1 MKNLNHIFFLYY
13 IMSLSKK
20 MLRDISINKTQ
31 FISIFLMAFL
41 GVFAFCGV
49 CSEYYGLEQT
59 SHDFYTDTNLAD
71 GWIYNTTITDEALD
85 EINNF
90 STDSE
95 KQLIVKSV
103 GNFSNDPDITL
114 HFLDTNEISKF
125 YTTEGEDF
133 NLSDDSGVWL
143 DKRFADA
150 QNLTVGDNISF
161 TFNGLEIEKEI
172 KGIGYSPEYVYEAS
186 PTSIIPDFKDM
197 GFAYLSYKAFPSDIQ
212 YNTLLVKFNQTPD
225 EFRDSLD
232 GSVEYLSFTEQTD
245 HVSVNQFENEMSQH
259 KMIGD
264 VFPIVFILVT
274 FLTLLTTMTRII
286 SHQRTQ
292 IGVLKAVGYKNR
304 TIILHYM
311 SYGFWLVLAGAIL
324 GLFLG
329 PAIIPRLFYP
339 SMTSRYSLPVWHPG
353 FDMSFVYVALIMV
366 LSSLLV
372 SYLAARNISKENP
385 ANTMRPK
392 APNISTSGFLEN
404 SRIWNKANFN
414 IRWNYRDA
422 KRNKFRALMAIVGVM
437 GCVALL
443 ISAFGMNDSMENIKH
458 WEYDDISHFESKLI
472 IESGASLSD
481 IEDVRK
487 EVNGS
492 TIMEQA
498 IEIKGHGNEKTA
510 SLLVLNDTTLIS
522 QTDKDG
528 NSINL
533 SSTDISLSAKTA
545 ESLNVGVGDT
555 IEWHV
560 VGSDDWV
567 SCKITNIHGEPLS
580 QGIILSKEKF
590 DDLDLNYTPTSII
603 TAENVEGNHDSIKSI
618 TTLNEMKNN
627 WDEMSGSVMMMV
639 SILIFFAILLAIVV
653 LYNLGILSFTE
664 IEREIATLKV
674 LGFKTGDLRKLL
686 LTQNLVFTFIGF
698 ILGIPLGFYLMT
710 LMMNA
715 AGDSLYYIPSL
726 TLGNI
731 LLSGVITFIVSI
743 AVNLLFSSKIKNLNM
758 VEALKDVE

>member
-1 MKNLNHIFFLYY
+1 
-13 IMSLSKK
+13 MSLSKK

-481 IEDVRK
+481 IEDVKK

>member
-1 MKNLNHIFFLYY
+1 
-13 IMSLSKK
+13 MSLSKK

-225 EFRDSLD
+225 EFKDSLD

-385 ANTMRPK
+385 ADTMRPK

-603 TAENVEGNHDSIKSI
+603 TAENVDGNHDSIKSI

-674 LGFKTGDLRKLL
+674 LGFKTSDLRKLL

>member
-1 MKNLNHIFFLYY
+1 
-13 IMSLSKK
+13 MSLSKK
-20 MLRDISINKTQ
+20 MLRDIKINKTQ

-41 GVFAFCGV
+41 GIFAFCGV

-59 SHDFYTDTNLAD
+59 SSDFYTDTNLAD
-71 GWIYNTTITDEALD
+71 GWIYNTTITDDAID

-90 STDSE
+90 TTNSE
-95 KQLIVKSV
+95 KQLVVQSV
-103 GNFSNDPDITL
+103 ANFSNDPDITL
-114 HFLDTNEISKF
+114 HFVEDNEISKF
-125 YTTEGEDF
+125 YVSQGQEF
-133 NLSDDSGVWL
+133 NLSDESGVWL

-150 QNLTVGDNISF
+150 QNLSVGDNISF
-161 TFNGLEIEKEI
+161 KFNGIEIEKEI

-197 GFAYLSYKAFPSDIQ
+197 GFAYMSYKAFPSDIK
-212 YNTLLVKFNQTPD
+212 YNVLLVKFNQSPD
-225 EFRDSLD
+225 DFKNSLD
-232 GSVEYLSFTEQTD
+232 DSVEYLSFTKQSE
-245 HVSVNQFENEMSQH
+245 HVSVSQFNEEMAQH

-304 TIILHYM
+304 TIILHFM

-324 GLFLG
+324 GLILG
-329 PAIIPRLFYP
+329 PMIIPNLFYP
-339 SMTSRYSLPVWHPG
+339 TMTYRYSLPEWNPG
-353 FDMSFVYVALIMV
+353 FDISFVVVAALMV

-392 APNISTSGFLEN
+392 APNISSSGFLEK
-404 SRIWNKANFN
+404 SSLWNRLNFN
-414 IRWNYRDA
+414 LRWNYRDA

-443 ISAFGMNDSMENIKH
+443 VSAFGMNDSMDNLKT

-472 IESGASLSD
+472 INNGASLSD
-481 IEDVRK
+481 IDDVRK
-487 EVNGS
+487 DVNGH

-498 IEIKGHGNEKTA
+498 IEIKAQGNEKTA
-510 SLLVLNDTTLIS
+510 SLLILNDTNLIS
-522 QTDKDG
+522 QTDK
-528 NSINL
+528 NKNPL
-533 SSTDISLSAKTA
+533 SLSNTDISLSAKMA

-555 IEWHV
+555 IKWHV
-560 VGSDDWV
+560 IGSDDWV
-567 SCKITNIHGEPLS
+567 ECKITNIHGEPLS
-580 QGIILSKEKF
+580 QGIILSSDK
-590 DDLDLNYTPTSII
+590 LDELGLNFTPTSII
-603 TAENVEGNHDSIKSI
+603 TSQNVDKEYDSIKSV
-618 TTLNEMKNN
+618 TTLSEMKEN
-627 WDEMSGSVMMMV
+627 WDEMSGSIMMMV

-686 LTQNLVFTFIGF
+686 LTQNIIFTAIGF

-710 LMMNA
+710 LMVDA
-715 AGDSLYYIPSL
+715 AGESLYYIPSL

-731 LLSGVITFIVSI
+731 ILSGVITFAVSI
-743 AVNLLFSSKIKNLNM
+743 VVNLLFSSKIKNLNM

>member
-1 MKNLNHIFFLYY
+1 
-13 IMSLSKK
+13 MSLSKK

>member
-1 MKNLNHIFFLYY
+1 
-13 IMSLSKK
+13 MSLSKK
-20 MLRDISINKTQ
+20 MLRDIKINKTQ

-41 GVFAFCGV
+41 GIFAFCGV

-59 SHDFYTDTNLAD
+59 SSDFYTDTNLAD
-71 GWIYNTTITDEALD
+71 GWIYNTTITDDAID

-90 STDSE
+90 TTNSE
-95 KQLIVKSV
+95 KQLVVQSV
-103 GNFSNDPDITL
+103 ANFSNDPDITL
-114 HFLDTNEISKF
+114 HFVEDNEISKF
-125 YTTEGEDF
+125 YVSQGQEF
-133 NLSDDSGVWL
+133 NLSDESGVWL

-150 QNLTVGDNISF
+150 QNLSVGDNISF
-161 TFNGLEIEKEI
+161 KFNGIEIEKEI

-186 PTSIIPDFKDM
+186 PTSIIPDFKDI
-197 GFAYLSYKAFPSDIQ
+197 GFAYMSYKAFPSDIK
-212 YNTLLVKFNQTPD
+212 YNVLLVKFNQSPD
-225 EFRDSLD
+225 DFKNSLD
-232 GSVEYLSFTEQTD
+232 DSVEYLSFTKQSE
-245 HVSVNQFENEMSQH
+245 HVSVSQFNEEMAQH

-304 TIILHYM
+304 TIILHFM

-324 GLFLG
+324 GLILG
-329 PAIIPRLFYP
+329 PMIIPNLFYP
-339 SMTSRYSLPVWHPG
+339 TMTYRYSLPEWNPG
-353 FDMSFVYVALIMV
+353 FDISFVVVAALMV

-392 APNISTSGFLEN
+392 APNISSSGFLEK
-404 SRIWNKANFN
+404 SSLWNRLNFN
-414 IRWNYRDA
+414 LRWNYRDA

-443 ISAFGMNDSMENIKH
+443 VSAFGMNDSMDNLKT

-472 IESGASLSD
+472 INNGASLSD
-481 IEDVRK
+481 IDDVRK
-487 EVNGS
+487 DVNGH

-498 IEIKGHGNEKTA
+498 IEIKAQGNEKTA
-510 SLLVLNDTTLIS
+510 SLLILNDTNLIS
-522 QTDKDG
+522 QTDK
-528 NSINL
+528 NKNPL
-533 SSTDISLSAKTA
+533 SLSNTDISLSAKMA

-555 IEWHV
+555 IKWHV
-560 VGSDDWV
+560 IGSDDWV
-567 SCKITNIHGEPLS
+567 ECKITNIHGEPLS
-580 QGIILSKEKF
+580 QGIILSSDK
-590 DDLDLNYTPTSII
+590 LDELGLNFTPTSII
-603 TAENVEGNHDSIKSI
+603 TSQNVDKEYDSIKSV
-618 TTLNEMKNN
+618 TTLSEMKEN
-627 WDEMSGSVMMMV
+627 WDEMSGSIMMMV
-639 SILIFFAILLAIVV
+639 SILIFFAVLLAIVV

-686 LTQNLVFTFIGF
+686 LTQNIIFTAIGF

-710 LMMNA
+710 LMMDA
-715 AGDSLYYIPSL
+715 AGESLYYIPSL

-731 LLSGVITFIVSI
+731 ILSGVITFAVSI
-743 AVNLLFSSKIKNLNM
+743 VVNLLFSSKIKNLNM

>member
-1 MKNLNHIFFLYY
+1 
-13 IMSLSKK
+13 MSLSKK

-41 GVFAFCGV
+41 GIFAFCGV

-172 KGIGYSPEYVYEAS
+172 KGIGYSSEYVYEAS

-225 EFRDSLD
+225 EFKDSLD

-481 IEDVRK
+481 IEDVKK

-510 SLLVLNDTTLIS
+510 SLLVLNDTTLIF

-528 NSINL
+528 NPINL

>member
-1 MKNLNHIFFLYY
+1 
-13 IMSLSKK
+13 MSLSKK

-225 EFRDSLD
+225 KFRDSLD

-385 ANTMRPK
+385 ADTMRPK

-603 TAENVEGNHDSIKSI
+603 TAENVEGDHDSIKSI

-674 LGFKTGDLRKLL
+674 LGFKTSDLRKLL

>member
-197 GFAYLSYKAFPSDIQ
+197 GFAYLSYKAFPFDIQ

-472 IESGASLSD
+472 IESGALLSD

>member
-1 MKNLNHIFFLYY
+1 
-13 IMSLSKK
+13 MSLSKK

-59 SHDFYTDTNLAD
+59 SQDFYTDTNLAD

-85 EINNF
+85 KINNF

-545 ESLNVGVGDT
+545 ESLNVEVGDT
-555 IEWHV
+555 IEWHI

-567 SCKITNIHGEPLS
+567 TCKITNIHGEPLS

-618 TTLNEMKNN
+618 STLNEMKNN

-715 AGDSLYYIPSL
+715 AGDSLYYITSL